1 MTNDVASPAKT
12 LRPSR
17 DLYKKSIRRDL
28 WIGVPLL
35 VLIAGSQL
43 FLQIARANRSG
54 DDSDR
59 AFVWMY
65 VGILVAGIAFA
76 FIFYF
81 SVMRNLRIELGATS
95 LDATNGAGRTRTVE
109 YSEVG
114 TVIQGLIRLPA
125 RTLPML
131 FLLDHEGKRVLTM
144 YGTVWLPE
152 SMLAVGSA
160 TGIAPTTF
168 PDAISYQE
176 LRKLYPN
183 AISWARAN
191 PIALAA
197 IVAGGIFLVFI
208 IAMVVLFATL
218 MSSLNA

>member
-1 MTNDVASPAKT
+1 MTNTVASPANT

-17 DLYKKSIRRDL
+17 ALYKKAVRRDL
-28 WIGVPLL
+28 
-35 VLIAGSQL
+35 LIAVPVYVVLGASQIGY
-43 FLQIARANRSG
+43 QVTRANFSD
-54 DDSDR
+54 DDSG
-59 AFVWMY
+59 Y
-65 VGILVAGIAFA
+65 VFAWVYAGILAAGVAFS
-76 FIFYF
+76 FIYYF

-114 TVIQGLIRLPA
+114 TVIQGLITLP
-125 RTLPML
+125 RRSLPML

-160 TGIAPTTF
+160 TGITPTTF
-168 PDAISYQE
+168 PDAVSYRE

-191 PIALAA
+191 PIGLAA
-197 IVAGGIFLVFI
+197 IVGGGVFLLFI
-208 IAMVVLFATL
+208 IVMVVLFATL
-218 MSSLNA
+218 FSSLSA